1 MQSTRSITIRNLSF
15 RLFMLL
21 LVAASAASGSPSSKT
36 EDNEVPLS
44 EPLIVKWRYQSD
56 RLTNLTP
63 VSDSRNVYVPL
74 SGGSIIALAA
84 GSGQLVWRTDAGG
97 ELSAAPVADDRNV
110 YLATEYHEGDSE
122 QSPVRGALRAISK
135 DTGVTRW
142 LRTLSAP
149 VRGSMALSAL
159 RLFAGTSDGRVYA
172 FDNNNGLSVWIKQF
186 GQPLSIQPA
195 VYGDRL
201 YLNADAQT
209 LVALNVANG
218 NPLWRYRAQTPISSS
233 AAVANGR
240 VFFGST
246 DGSIY
251 AVNEQQSKLLWR
263 HRTGA
268 SVQSVMLLENGVVAA
283 SLDNFAY
290 LLSVKNG
297 AIIWRQ
303 LLPGR
308 IASRPI
314 TSTDGALFT
323 PLSTDSAVVLRLK
336 DGKPVNNLPL
346 GEENSSSAA
355 PVIGAKR
362 LFITTPHAVL
372 AFAPPH

>member
-1 MQSTRSITIRNLSF
+1 
-15 RLFMLL
+15 
-21 LVAASAASGSPSSKT
+21 
-36 EDNEVPLS
+36 
-44 EPLIVKWRYQSD
+44 
-56 RLTNLTP
+56 
-63 VSDSRNVYVPL
+63 VYVPL
-74 SGGSIIALAA
+74 SGGTIIALSAE
-84 GSGQLVWRTDAGG
+84 SGQLAWRADAGG
-97 ELSAAPVADDRNV
+97 ELSTPPVVDDRNV
-110 YLATEYHEGDSE
+110 YLATEYREGNSE

-149 VRGSMALSAL
+149 VRGSMASSSL
-159 RLFAGTSDGRVYA
+159 RLFAGTADGRVYA
-172 FDNNNGLSVWIKQF
+172 FDKNNGLSVWITQYA
-186 GQPLSIQPA
+186 QPLSIQPA

-201 YLNADAQT
+201 YLNGDAET
-209 LVALNVANG
+209 LVALDVANG
-218 NPLWRYRAQTPISSS
+218 NPLWRYRTQTPISSS
-233 AAVANGR
+233 VAVANGR

-251 AVNEQQSKLLWR
+251 AVDEQRSKIIWR

-268 SVQSVMLLENGVVAA
+268 SAQSVMLVENGVVAA

-290 LLSVKNG
+290 LLSPKNG

-308 IASRPI
+308 IASRPV
-314 TSTDGALFT
+314 TTPDGALFT
-323 PLSTDSAVVLRLK
+323 PLSTDNAVVLRLK

-362 LFITTPHAVL
+362 LFITTPHFVL
-372 AFAPPH
+372 AFAPTQ